1 MTWLDG
7 RKSIG
12 TIKCGQMTKL
22 LRRYDWFN
30 KDIIGYFKMLWLCST
45 NAIAA
50 VYPALRKRI
59 ECFRILKIT
68 VFSEIYYARTIHT
81 KITSIR
87 QQRYFQDISKIFLLS
102 RHDSYSNA
110 LRLSKLSN
118 YKYPKIQKD
127 LIMWKTFWWKVV
139 YVNCYVQI
147 SMFISHDSI
156 SKICSIRGRKN
167 RIERK

>member
-1 MTWLDG
+1 MTWLNG

-12 TIKCGQMTKL
+12 IKCGEMTKL

-30 KDIIGYFKMLWLCST
+30 KDIGYFKTLWLFPT

-50 VYPALRKRI
+50 VYPALRKAI

-68 VFSEIYYARTIHT
+68 VLSQIYYARTIHAT
-81 KITSIR
+81 ITLTI
-87 QQRYFQDISKIFLLS
+87 
-102 RHDSYSNA
+102 SYSNA
-110 LRLSKLSN
+110 LCLSKLSN
-118 YKYPKIQKD
+118 YKYPKIQKN

-156 SKICSIRGRKN
+156 WKICSIRGRKN
-167 RIERK
+167 RIDRK